1 MTIAQSGQY
10 NFMRCARRG
19 EYVAARYAETK
30 FCADVISLTFL
41 LNKEYTPFYKWMH
54 RAVGRLPVLGGFVH
68 EKLLALVTVND
79 YEKKNSLIEEVCAA
93 IINEFREQGLSDS
106 PGGFLLDHGPVI
118 QQKIEDPE
126 LRKRNVWVG

>member
-1 MTIAQSGQY
+1 
-10 NFMRCARRG
+10 MRCARRG
-19 EYVAARYAETK
+19 EHVAARYAETK

-79 YEKKNSLIEEVCAA
+79 YEKKNSLIEEVCAV
-93 IINEFREQGLSDS
+93 IIKEFREQCLSDS
-106 PGGFLLDHGPVI
+106 PSGFLLDHGPVI